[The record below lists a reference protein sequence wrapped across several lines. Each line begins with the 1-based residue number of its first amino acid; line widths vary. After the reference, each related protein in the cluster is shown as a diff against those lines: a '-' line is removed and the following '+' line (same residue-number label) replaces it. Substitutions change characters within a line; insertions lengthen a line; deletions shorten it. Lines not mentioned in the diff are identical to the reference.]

1 MTQDATDQA
10 TTKASPAPSRTVIQR
25 GDAGSA
31 VYTVRDLEMLKARRS
46 QLSDQL
52 TSAVGR
58 RNSVQKQLVGAV
70 GADKA
75 GLEQRLGVLDTR
87 IARIESEIDETGR
100 TLASPEAAGIALQR
114 DAQWTP
120 VGRIAENATPILI
133 VFTLF
138 VLMPIAVSMSRLLW
152 KRAAQPTRATAITSE
167 TAQRLERMEQAM
179 DAIAVEMERVSEGQ
193 RFVTR
198 ILTEGR
204 SEAVLGAGAASQ
216 PARVSASEGL
226 STAR

>member
-1 MTQDATDQA
+1 MLNARKDQL
-10 TTKASPAPSRTVIQR
+10 S
-25 GDAGSA
+25 
-31 VYTVRDLEMLKARRS
+31 S
-46 QLSDQL
+46 QLI
-52 TSAVGR
+52 SAAER
-58 RNSVQKQLVGAV
+58 RRSVQKQLIGAV

-75 GLEQRLGVLDTR
+75 GLEQRLGVLDAR
-87 IARIESEIDETGR
+87 IARIEADIEENGR
-100 TLASPEAAGIALQR
+100 ALASPEASRVASQR
-114 DAQWTP
+114 DAQWAP
-120 VGRIAENATPILI
+120 VTNVGEYVAPILI

-152 KRAAQPTRATAITSE
+152 KRSAQPPRTTPINSE

-204 SEAVLGAGAASQ
+204 SEAVLGAGAVSQ
-216 PARVSASEGL
+216 PARVPASEGL